1 MTAAE
6 SVASRTAAPM
16 RMYAPLQRNWL
27 VFGTGFGIAIGAQRL
42 DLAIVRSRA
51 KGPRLVAARSIED
64 FRSRPAAEWGA
75 EVMEFLASAGE
86 RSLVATALLPREEVI
101 VRTLRLPGVPDKD
114 VAAAI
119 ELQVDTLHPYAD
131 EEISWAWAR
140 AGRDTVLIGLV
151 RKALLDSY
159 ETLFSEAGIGLAA
172 VTFSSAAIHAAL
184 RIWSAAP
191 ASLLC
196 FTDDEGGRTEVYGE
210 SEARPLYS
218 AEFSFSPERAL
229 GVARAELRLPPN
241 FLARG
246 LREELPAAPKNT
258 SPMAYAA
265 ALSGSAPLVAKVVNF
280 LPRERRASSA
290 RRQYL
295 LPAILAALALIG
307 ALAAFLIVPA
317 LEQRRYL
324 DALNNEIQRL
334 DPAAAQAQA
343 LEQRIAKGR
352 ARIGSLDELRRRTQ
366 ADLDVLNELTRILP
380 PKTWTNSI
388 EIYPDNVVIAG
399 ETEQAGP
406 LLKLLDSSPL
416 FQNSEFALSVTR
428 NTAGQME
435 QFRIKT
441 MRRNRA
447 GRTTP

>member
-6 SVASRTAAPM
+6 SVASRAATPM
-16 RMYAPLQRNWL
+16 RTYAPPQLNWL
-27 VFGTGFGIAIGAQRL
+27 AFGTGFGIAIGAQRL
-42 DLAIVRSRA
+42 DLAIVKARA
-51 KGPRLVAARSIED
+51 GGPKVVTVGAIED

-75 EVMEFLASAGE
+75 EVVRFLDAAGE
-86 RSLVATALLPREEVI
+86 RRLVATALLPREEVI
-101 VRTLRLPGVPDKD
+101 VRTLRLPGVPDKE
-114 VAAAI
+114 VAAAV

-131 EEISWAWAR
+131 EEVSWAWAR
-140 AGRDTVLIGLV
+140 AGRDTVFVGLV
-151 RKALLDSY
+151 RKALLDAY

-196 FTDDEGGRTEVYGE
+196 FNDEGGRTEVYGE

-229 GVARAELRLPPN
+229 SVARAELRLPPN
-241 FLARG
+241 FLAPP
-246 LREELPAAPKNT
+246 LREELPSAPKNG

-265 ALSGSAPLVAKVVNF
+265 ALSGSAPLVAKIVNF

-295 LPAILAALALIG
+295 LPAILAALTLIG

-317 LEQRRYL
+317 IEQRRYL
-324 DALNNEIQRL
+324 DALNNEIRRL
-334 DPAAAQAQA
+334 DPAATRAQA
-343 LEQRIAKGR
+343 LEHRITAGR
-352 ARIGSLDELRRRTQ
+352 ARIGSLDEFRRRTQ

-388 EIYPDNVVIAG
+388 EIYPDNVVISG

-428 NTAGQME
+428 TTTGQTE

-441 MRRNRA
+441 IRRNRA

>member
-6 SVASRTAAPM
+6 SVASRAAMPM
-16 RMYAPLQRNWL
+16 RTYAPLRRNWL

-51 KGPRLVAARSIED
+51 KGPKLVASGAIED

-75 EVMEFLASAGE
+75 EVVRFLHSAGE
-86 RSLVATALLPREEVI
+86 RNLVATALLPREEVI

-114 VAAAI
+114 IAAAV

-131 EEISWAWAR
+131 EEVSWAWAR
-140 AGRDTVLIGLV
+140 AGRDTVLVGLV
-151 RKALLDSY
+151 RKALLNAY

-196 FTDDEGGRTEVYGE
+196 FNDDEGGRTEVYGE
-210 SEARPLYS
+210 SEAKPLYS
-218 AEFSFSPERAL
+218 AEFSFPPERAL
-229 GVARAELRLPPN
+229 SVARAELRLPPN
-241 FLARG
+241 FLART
-246 LREELPAAPKNT
+246 LREELPAAPKKS
-258 SPMAYAA
+258 SPLAYAA
-265 ALSGSAPLVAKVVNF
+265 ALTASATLAAKTVNF
-280 LPRERRASSA
+280 LPRDRRASSA
-290 RRQYL
+290 RRHYL
-295 LPAILAALALIG
+295 LPAILAVFAIAG

-324 DALNNEIQRL
+324 DSLNNEIHRFE
-334 DPAAAQAQA
+334 PAAARAQI
-343 LEQRIAKGR
+343 LEQRIASGR
-352 ARIGSLDELRRRTQ
+352 ARLSALDQFRQRTP
-366 ADLDVLNELTRILP
+366 ADLDVLNELSRILP
-380 PKTWTNSI
+380 PKTWANSI

-399 ETEQAGP
+399 ETDQAGP

-416 FQNSEFALSVTR
+416 FQNSEFALSVSR
-428 NTAGQME
+428 TASGQTE

-441 MRRNRA
+441 MRRNRV

>member
-6 SVASRTAAPM
+6 SVASRAAAPM
-16 RMYAPLQRNWL
+16 RTYAPLQRNWL

-42 DLAIVRSRA
+42 DLAIVKSRA
-51 KGPRLVAARSIED
+51 TGPRLVAAGSIED

-75 EVMEFLASAGE
+75 EVMRFLDAAGE
-86 RSLVATALLPREEVI
+86 RSLVATALLPRDEVI

-119 ELQVDTLHPYAD
+119 ELQIETLHPYAD

-140 AGRDTVLIGLV
+140 ASRDTVLIGLV

-196 FTDDEGGRTEVYGE
+196 FIDDEGGRTEVYGE

-218 AEFSFSPERAL
+218 AEFSFAPERAL
-229 GVARAELRLPPN
+229 SVARSELRLPPN
-241 FLARG
+241 FLGRG
-246 LREELPAAPKNT
+246 LREELPAAPKNA

-265 ALSGSAPLVAKVVNF
+265 ALSGSAPFVAKTVNF
-280 LPRERRASSA
+280 LPRERRASST

-295 LPAILAALALIG
+295 LPAVLAALALIG
-307 ALAAFLIVPA
+307 ALAAFVIVPA

-334 DPAAAQAQA
+334 EPAAARAQS
-343 LEQRIAKGR
+343 LEQRIAAGR
-352 ARIGSLDELRRRTQ
+352 ARIGSLDEFRRRTQ

-380 PKTWTNSI
+380 AKTWTSSI

-428 NTAGQME
+428 NTTGQME

-441 MRRNRA
+441 IRRNRA

>member
-6 SVASRTAAPM
+6 SVSSRAATPM
-16 RMYAPLQRNWL
+16 RTYAPLRRNWL
-27 VFGTGFGIAIGAQRL
+27 AFGTGFGIAIGAQRL
-42 DLAIVRSRA
+42 DLAIVKSRA

-64 FRSRPAAEWGA
+64 FRARPAAEWGA
-75 EVMEFLASAGE
+75 QIVEFLASAGE
-86 RSLVATALLPREEVI
+86 SSLVATALLPREEVI
-101 VRTLRLPGVPDKD
+101 ARTLRLPGVADKD
-114 VAAAI
+114 IAAAI
-119 ELQVDTLHPYAD
+119 ELQIETLHPYAD

-151 RKALLDSY
+151 RKAVLDAY
-159 ETLFSEAGIGLAA
+159 ETLFSEAGIRLAA

-196 FTDDEGGRTEVYGE
+196 FSDDGSGRTEVYGE
-210 SEARPLYS
+210 SEAKPLYS
-218 AEFSFSPERAL
+218 AEFSFTAERAL
-229 GVARAELRLPPN
+229 SVARSELRLPPN
-241 FLARG
+241 FLARP
-246 LREELPAAPKNT
+246 LREELPAAPKNS
-258 SPMAYAA
+258 SPLAYAA
-265 ALSGSAPLVAKVVNF
+265 ALSGSAPFTTKRVNF

-290 RRQYL
+290 RRQYF
-295 LPAILAALALIG
+295 LPGILGALALIG
-307 ALAAFLIVPA
+307 GLAAFLIVPA

-324 DALNNEIQRL
+324 DALNNEIHRL
-334 DPAAAQAQA
+334 DPAAARAQA
-343 LEQRIAKGR
+343 LEQRIAAGR
-352 ARIGSLDELRRRTQ
+352 ARIGTLDEFRRRTQ

-428 NTAGQME
+428 NTTGQME

-441 MRRNRA
+441 IRRNRV